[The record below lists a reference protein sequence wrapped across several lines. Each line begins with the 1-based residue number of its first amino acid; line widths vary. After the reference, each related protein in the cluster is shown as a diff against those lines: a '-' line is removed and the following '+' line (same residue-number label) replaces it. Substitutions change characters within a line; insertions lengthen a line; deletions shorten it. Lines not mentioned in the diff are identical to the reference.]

1 MTESEGRTRPCDVPG
16 LGFWLEGRL
25 EVSKVQIVE
34 FNFDRESLRLLLT
47 EHRFVNLL
55 FLARSDRE
63 FRKYIKSILDYV
75 TGYAPAGLARTVG
88 FATIR
93 RQSPRLST
101 LLLFDHEDAFEIC
114 KNYGSDEED

>member
-1 MTESEGRTRPCDVPG
+1 MTEPEGNTRAYDVPG

-25 EVSKVQIVE
+25 EVSKVQIIE
-34 FNFDRESLRLLLT
+34 FNFNRESVRALLET
-47 EHRFVNLL
+47 NRFVNLL

-63 FRKYIKSILDYV
+63 FRKYIRSILDYV
-75 TGYAPAGLARTVG
+75 TGYAPAGLSRTVG

-93 RQSPRLST
+93 RQPPRLST

-114 KNYGSDEED
+114 KNCYSDVED